1 VRIATAN
8 LLYAYGTSEGVS
20 KAWDSRG
27 RGRAPRPTV
36 PNLNRSALAKANCV
50 PVTSDKIRAA
60 KESVNR
66 LAQALGAT
74 VTNDNHAWD
83 LLMNGTKIGIE
94 VKRFMPGRKNL
105 KATIHSGKDVKGS
118 GSQGSKQRKVEFAD
132 KSGMKRMYLVVHDTH
147 DPDNEKWYARRVGD
161 KGDPRSDPKDPR
173 TGWSYNYYTMH
184 GRTSTP
190 EGLRRL
196 VR

>member
-1 VRIATAN
+1 
-8 LLYAYGTSEGVS
+8 
-20 KAWDSRG
+20 
-27 RGRAPRPTV
+27 
-36 PNLNRSALAKANCV
+36 
-50 PVTSDKIRAA
+50 
-60 KESVNR
+60 
-66 LAQALGAT
+66 
-74 VTNDNHAWD
+74 
-83 LLMNGTKIGIE
+83 
-94 VKRFMPGRKNL
+94 
-105 KATIHSGKDVKGS
+105 
-118 GSQGSKQRKVEFAD
+118 VEFAD

-184 GRTSTP
+184 GGTSTP